1 MPAATSTT
9 PIPHAG
15 PPATAVRGA
24 DSIAA
29 LLLERLDASATAAA
43 ICDPLDGARRWT
55 WEEVVAAAVAV
66 AEEFEAAG
74 LRPGDRLAH
83 VGPHT
88 PDWIV
93 VDLASQLA
101 GLVHAPL
108 HGDTSSADRAAELAW
123 LRPRALVWSGG
134 GGLPLAAG
142 GAVPSIDLRSGGGR
156 TGPWAAGVL
165 RSAAW
170 RTWLADRDRLRG
182 VVVRLVS
189 GCDPDACGSILLSS
203 GTTGRPKG
211 VLHSQRAVVANAA
224 AAADVFLDAAHDVR
238 LSWLPMSHAFART
251 GDLLTALVR
260 GACLSVVT
268 DRTQVV
274 EACRVLP
281 PTVVLGVPAF
291 FQRLERAARDGRI
304 PGLAAALGG
313 QVRVCISGGAPLLD
327 RTARAFADA
336 GVPLVEGY
344 GLAEAGPVVAVSNPR
359 IARRGTVG
367 PPLPGVEVRLDT
379 RPECPGQLLVR
390 TPSRALGVIEE
401 GGGAVAPLAADAW
414 IETGDLAAIDA
425 DGHLRITGRARDTL
439 VLAGGTKVPPAEVEA
454 ALAEDP
460 VVAQVCVVGSGL
472 DFPVALVVPE
482 PKELRTALARLGA
495 RVLSKRAA
503 LRHPRVLR
511 WLARRLAARQRH
523 LPRGWRVRRAVLV
536 GRAFDAA
543 HGEATPSLKLKR
555 DRIAAHFARE
565 LSAAAEPVPPA
576 WVAVVA
582 AGRPP
587 SGTGAHI
594 QGRSAAPRAAAGLDP
609 AAASLWQ
616 RGSAG
621 ADVGDFAAAAA
632 AAAEPLGDAAA
643 ETIARSLAVLAAL
656 RESGQLYE
664 PLAVAAPAAPLA
676 DAPPAPTGR
685 FTAAAETAVG
695 DAGLWGLLVPERFG
709 GGGCG
714 MRELAAAITRIGSE
728 VPTAAGLLSVHSS
741 IGAVAAITAFGSPEQ
756 QTRHLPGLARGRPL
770 SIFGATEPQAG
781 CDLAAITS
789 RIERRDGRLLL
800 SGTKMFITG
809 ATHGRLVKL
818 LARLDERP
826 VVALVRLPDTDT
838 ATCRLRHYG
847 IHPLKHA
854 HNAAIE
860 FTEHPLDAADLL
872 ATPAGATDGMPI
884 VWHGLNRGRV
894 TLAAQAAGT
903 LRLLAAHAREH
914 AGRRHTW
921 GEPIAARE
929 LIQGRLARIAVG
941 ALACDALAAWAAA
954 AIDAGSSGEL
964 EAITAKIVAGEC
976 VRDAAIAALGVHG
989 GRAFLVGHPL
999 GDSFHDHFA
1008 VSVYEGESELLGLA
1022 LFKGLAKR
1030 HPLASLAREAGAW
1043 RRGAAWLSWRAAEAA
1058 GRGRVNALLDR
1069 RLRDHATVARR
1080 QLGRLA
1086 VAIDRGLRRHG
1097 RGLAGRQ
1104 LLVGAWSAE
1113 FRDLVSVLAV
1123 AHHADA
1129 RCDDAEVTAADCWCR
1144 LALARSRGIRPTAAD
1159 LAAQAAVGRAVVEGL
1174 VPLPPSLALGLIT
1187 RGGEGPPPPREPAYA
1202 DERSQDGEA
1211 KSASE

>member
-1 MPAATSTT
+1 V
-9 PIPHAG
+9 G
-15 PPATAVRGA
+15 VA
-24 DSIAA
+24 DSVAA

-55 WEEVVAAAVAV
+55 WEEVVAATVAV
-66 AEEFEAAG
+66 AEEFRAAG

-93 VDLASQLA
+93 VDLASQVT
-101 GLVHAPL
+101 GLVHMPL
-108 HGDTSSADRAAELAW
+108 HADASPATRVAELEW
-123 LRPRALVWSGG
+123 LRPRAIVASGSGG
-134 GGLPLAAG
+134 RPVAPG
-142 GAVPSIDLRSGGGR
+142 GAAISLDLRSGGGR
-156 TGPWAAGVL
+156 TGPWADGVL
-165 RSAAW
+165 RSTAW
-170 RTWLADRDRLRG
+170 LCWGADRGRLRAA
-182 VVVRLVS
+182 VERFVA
-189 GCDPDACGSILLSS
+189 GCDPEACGSILLSS

-211 VLHSQRAVVANAA
+211 VVHSQRAVIANAR

-251 GDLLTALVR
+251 GDLVTALVR

-268 DRTQVV
+268 DRTRVI
-274 EACRVLP
+274 EACRVVP

-291 FQRLERAARDGRI
+291 FERLDRAARDGRI

-313 QVRVCISGGAPLLD
+313 QVRVCISGGAALRD
-327 RTARAFADA
+327 RTAAAFTAA

-367 PPLPGVEVRLDT
+367 PPLPGVDVKIDT
-379 RPECPGQLLVR
+379 RSETHGQLLVR

-401 GGGAVAPLAADAW
+401 GSHCTTELAADGW

-425 DGHLRITGRARDTL
+425 DGHLRITGRVRDTL
-439 VLAGGTKVPPAEVEA
+439 VLSGGTKVPPAEIEA

-460 VVAQVCVVGSGL
+460 VVAQVCVVGAGL
-472 DFPVALVVPE
+472 PAPVALVVPD
-482 PKELRTALARLGA
+482 PTELRAALRRLGA

-511 WLARRLAARQRH
+511 WLGRRLAARQRH

-536 GRAFDAA
+536 GRAFDAD

-555 DRIAAHFARE
+555 DGIAAHFAAQI
-565 LSAAAEPVPPA
+565 SAAAEPEPPA
-576 WVAVVA
+576 WVAVVP
-582 AGRPP
+582 AGRTPRT
-587 SGTGAHI
+587 SGPADG
-594 QGRSAAPRAAAGLDP
+594 GLDAAPQAATGLDF
-609 AAASLWQ
+609 AAASLWH
-616 RGSAG
+616 RGGLHGDPGGFEAAATTA
-621 ADVGDFAAAAA
+621 ADPLGAAAA
-632 AAAEPLGDAAA
+632 DVV
-643 ETIARSLAVLAAL
+643 TKSLAALAAL
-656 RESGQLYE
+656 RATGQLYE
-664 PLAVAAPAAPLA
+664 QLTPHRPTAPLD
-676 DAPPAPTGR
+676 DAPPAPAGR
-685 FTAAAETAVG
+685 FTAVAEAAAGE
-695 DAGLWGLLVPERFG
+695 AGLWGLLVPERFG
-709 GGGCG
+709 GTGCD
-714 MRELAAAITRIGSE
+714 MRALAAAITLIGSE

-741 IGAVAAITAFGSPEQ
+741 IGAVAALTDFGTPEQ
-756 QTRHLPGLARGRPL
+756 QGRHLPGLARGRPL

-781 CDLAAITS
+781 CDLAAIAS

-809 ATHGRLVKL
+809 ATHGRLIKL
-818 LARLDERP
+818 LARLDEKP
-826 VVALVRLPDTDT
+826 VVAFVRLPEADTP
-838 ATCRLRHYG
+838 TCRLLDYAL
-847 IHPLKHA
+847 HPLKHA

-860 FTEHPLDAADLL
+860 FTQHPVEAADLL
-872 ATPAGATDGMPI
+872 AAPAGAADGMPI

-903 LRLLAAHAREH
+903 LRILAAHARGH
-914 AGRRHTW
+914 AVRRRTW

-954 AIDAGSSGEL
+954 AIDAGRPGEL

-999 GDSFHDHFA
+999 GDAFHDHFA

-1030 HPLASLAREAGAW
+1030 HPLARLAREAASW
-1043 RRGAAWLSWRAAEAA
+1043 RRAAAWISWRAAEAG
-1058 GRGRVNALLDR
+1058 GRGGAPALLDR
-1069 RLRDHATVARR
+1069 RLRDHAALARR

-1086 VAIDRGLRRHG
+1086 VSVDRGLRRHG
-1097 RGLAGRQ
+1097 RGLAERQ
-1104 LLVGAWSAE
+1104 LLVGSWSAE

-1123 AHHADA
+1123 AHHADV
-1129 RCDDAEVTAADCWCR
+1129 RCDEAEIVVADCWCR
-1144 LALARSRGIRPTAAD
+1144 LALARSRGTRPTAAD
-1159 LAAQAAVGRAVVEGL
+1159 LAALAAVGRAVVEGL
-1174 VPLPPSLALGLIT
+1174 VP
-1187 RGGEGPPPPREPAYA
+1187 RPRW
-1202 DERSQDGEA
+1202 
-1211 KSASE
+1211 

>member
-1 MPAATSTT
+1 MRAAASTSTMS
-9 PIPHAG
+9 IPHAG
-15 PPATAVRGA
+15 PPETARPA
-24 DSIAA
+24 PDSIAA

-43 ICDPLDGARRWT
+43 LCDPLDGAQRWT

-66 AEEFEAAG
+66 AEEFGAAG

-101 GLVHAPL
+101 GLVHVPL
-108 HGDTSSADRAAELAW
+108 HADAAPAARGAELEW
-123 LRPRALVWSGG
+123 LRPQGLALSGSGG
-134 GGLPLAAG
+134 RPMAASG
-142 GAVPSIDLRSGGGR
+142 TPISIDLRSGSGR
-156 TGPWAAGVL
+156 TGPWADGVL
-165 RSAAW
+165 RSVGW
-170 RTWLADRDRLRG
+170 RTWLADRDRLRTAM
-182 VVVRLVS
+182 VRLVG

-211 VLHSQRAVVANAA
+211 VLHSQRAVVANAR

-251 GDLLTALVR
+251 GDLVTALVR
-260 GACLSVVT
+260 GACLSVVG
-268 DRTQVV
+268 DRTRVL
-274 EACRVLP
+274 EACLAVP

-291 FQRLERAARDGRI
+291 FERLERAARDGRI

-313 QVRVCISGGAPLLD
+313 QVRVCISGGAPLRD
-327 RTARAFADA
+327 RTAATFAAA

-359 IARRGTVG
+359 IARRGSVG
-367 PPLPGVEVRLDT
+367 PPLPGVEVTLDT
-379 RPECPGQLLVR
+379 RPDSRGQLLVR
-390 TPSRALGVIEE
+390 TPSRALGVIAQETA
-401 GGGAVAPLAADAW
+401 AVTSLAADGW
-414 IETGDLAAIDA
+414 IETGDLAAIAA
-425 DGHLRITGRARDTL
+425 DGHLRITGRVRDTL
-439 VLAGGTKVPPAEVEA
+439 VLSGGTKVPPAEVEA

-460 VVAQVCVVGSGL
+460 VIAQVCVVGTGL
-472 DFPVALVVPE
+472 PAPVALVVPE
-482 PKELRTALARLGA
+482 PAELRAAIGRLGV

-503 LRHPRVLR
+503 LRHPRVLS
-511 WLARRLAARQRH
+511 WLGRRLAARQRH

-536 GRAFDAA
+536 GRAFDAD

-555 DRIAAHFARE
+555 DGIAAHFASQI
-565 LSAAAEPVPPA
+565 SAATEPEPPA
-576 WVAVVA
+576 WVAVVP

-587 SGTGAHI
+587 RAADASGTA
-594 QGRSAAPRAAAGLDP
+594 RPTAPQAAATLDP
-609 AAASLWQ
+609 AAASLWHWS
-616 RGSAG
+616 GAKVDAG
-621 ADVGDFAAAAA
+621 GFAAAAVTA
-632 AAAEPLGDAAA
+632 ANPLGDAVADVV
-643 ETIARSLAVLAAL
+643 ARSRDTLAAL
-656 RESGQLYE
+656 RAAGQLYE
-664 PLAVAAPAAPLA
+664 QLAPDMPPAPLD
-676 DAPPAPTGR
+676 DAPPPPAGR
-685 FTAAAETAVG
+685 FTAAAEAAVG
-695 DAGLWGLLVPERFG
+695 EAGLWGLLVPERFG
-709 GGGCG
+709 GSGCG

-741 IGAVAAITAFGSPEQ
+741 IGAVAAITAFGTPEQ
-756 QTRHLPGLARGRPL
+756 QARHLPGLARGRPL

-809 ATHGRLVKL
+809 ATHGRLIKL
-818 LARLDERP
+818 LARLDEKP
-826 VVALVRLPDTDT
+826 VVAVVRLPDADT
-838 ATCRLRHYG
+838 RTCRLLEYAL
-847 IHPLKHA
+847 HPLKHA

-860 FTEHPLDAADLL
+860 FREHPIDAADLL
-872 ATPAGATDGMPI
+872 TAPAGAADAMPI

-903 LRLLAAHAREH
+903 LRILSAHAGAH
-914 AGRRHTW
+914 AARRHTW

-929 LIQGRLARIAVG
+929 LVQGRLARIAIG
-941 ALACDALAAWAAA
+941 AIACDALAAWAAA
-954 AIDAGSSGEL
+954 AIDAGRSGEL
-964 EAITAKIVAGEC
+964 EAITAKIVAAEC

-999 GDSFHDHFA
+999 GDAFHDHFA

-1030 HPLASLAREAGAW
+1030 HPLGKLAREAGTA
-1043 RRGAAWLSWRAAEAA
+1043 RRAAAWLAWRAAEVG
-1058 GRGRVNALLDR
+1058 GRGGAPVLLDR
-1069 RLRDHATVARR
+1069 RLRDHAALAHR

-1086 VAIDRGLRRHG
+1086 ITIDRGLRRHG
-1097 RGLAGRQ
+1097 RGLAERQ

-1123 AHHADA
+1123 AHHADV
-1129 RCDDAEVTAADCWCR
+1129 RCDEAEIAVADCWCR
-1144 LALARSRGIRPTAAD
+1144 LALARSRGTRPTSAD
-1159 LAAQAAVGRAVVEGL
+1159 LAAQAAVGRAVAEGL
-1174 VPLPPSLALGLIT
+1174 VPRPLLPGRA
-1187 RGGEGPPPPREPAYA
+1187 GEGLPVP
-1202 DERSQDGEA
+1202 SSGL
-1211 KSASE
+1211 